1 MPKERKIFKMRME
14 ERSVEAKKNKSVE
27 MAVEMTV

>member
-1 MPKERKIFKMRME
+1 MPKERTVVKMRME

-27 MAVEMTV
+27 MAV